1 MLKNIRR
8 NKIILYASIGFYT
21 YIEKMVKI
29 EFVNSV
35 KIIMKHLFK
44 IQKVFI
50 YRTLN
55 MEISLSLY

>member
-44 IQKVFI
+44 IQEVFI
-50 YRTLN
+50 YKTLN